1 MGTASVLR
9 FAFVGGLAV
18 SLSRPVALRTD
29 LAVGVPLS
37 EGSPVGT
44 SVLVMRGCDYRRPAM
59 CGKCFAGPSSPAAIA
74 RLEIPLDA

>member
-37 EGSPVGT
+37 EGTPEGT
-44 SVLVMRGCDYRRPAM
+44 SVLMMLGCDYRRPAI
-59 CGKCFAGPSSPAAIA
+59 CGECFAGPSRPAAIA
-74 RLEIPLDA
+74 RL